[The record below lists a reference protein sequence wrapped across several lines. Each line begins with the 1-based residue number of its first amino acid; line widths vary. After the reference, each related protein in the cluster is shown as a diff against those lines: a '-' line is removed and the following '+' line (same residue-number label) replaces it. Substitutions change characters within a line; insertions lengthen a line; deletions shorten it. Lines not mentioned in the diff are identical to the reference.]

1 MKRWKTSVC
10 VLAVLCFAFV
20 PRLAAASQWG
30 SGYGDPPGFCP
41 AQSWLPATYTTVVS
55 NDPKVGSNP
64 EQNTFWGS
72 HPNPGYDDWY
82 GYWYG
87 DFRGRPG
94 DASGWQLIRR
104 VDYPSHWRWNFGDG
118 GWSVHGHVKQYIAHC
133 HWTFGGSFISFLA
146 ESNTKSS
153 F

>member
-1 MKRWKTSVC
+1 MLGWKSGLGLLVVVC
-10 VLAVLCFAFV
+10 LALA
-20 PRLAAASQWG
+20 PRLAVASQWG

-41 AQSWLPATYTTVVS
+41 AQSWLPATYTTEVS

-64 EQNTFWGS
+64 EQNTFWGTHS
-72 HPNPGYDDWY
+72 NPGYDDWY

-104 VDYPSHWRWNFGDG
+104 VDYPSHWRWNFADV
-118 GWSVHGHVKQYIAHC
+118 GWAVHGHAKTCA
-133 HWTFGGSFISFLA
+133 
-146 ESNTKSS
+146 
-153 F
+153 